1 MLPVV
6 QRTYKRSEVEGLL
19 HALERQAREAAK
31 LAVDAQ
37 KEAANNSFIAYRHF
51 RDKVGEFKA
60 LCILI
65 EGRLKHIT
73 DGKVDDLKS
82 EFERM
87 DILMLGLLI
96 KASMRFFFVLSANT
110 ILPLGAREIFIAELH
125 SLYEAREKLRRPD
138 YVSRLSTGLANDLD
152 TAEAI
157 LEEIIDK
164 APGLLKFGTG

>member
-1 MLPVV
+1 
-6 QRTYKRSEVEGLL
+6 
-19 HALERQAREAAK
+19 
-31 LAVDAQ
+31 
-37 KEAANNSFIAYRHF
+37 
-51 RDKVGEFKA
+51 
-60 LCILI
+60 
-65 EGRLKHIT
+65 
-73 DGKVDDLKS
+73 
-82 EFERM
+82 M

-138 YVSRLSTGLANDLD
+138 YLSRLSTGLATDLD

>member
-1 MLPVV
+1 
-6 QRTYKRSEVEGLL
+6 
-19 HALERQAREAAK
+19 
-31 LAVDAQ
+31 
-37 KEAANNSFIAYRHF
+37 
-51 RDKVGEFKA
+51 
-60 LCILI
+60 
-65 EGRLKHIT
+65 
-73 DGKVDDLKS
+73 
-82 EFERM
+82 M

-138 YVSRLSTGLANDLD
+138 YVSRLSEGLANDLD

-164 APGLLKFGTG
+164 APGLLKFGNGSV

>member
-1 MLPVV
+1 M
-6 QRTYKRSEVEGLL
+6 R
-19 HALERQAREAAK
+19 H
-31 LAVDAQ
+31 LAD
-37 KEAANNSFIAYRHF
+37 
-51 RDKVGEFKA
+51 
-60 LCILI
+60 
-65 EGRLKHIT
+65 GR
-73 DGKVDDLKS
+73 GDDLRA
-82 EFERM
+82 EFERL
-87 DILMLGLLI
+87 DFLMLALLI